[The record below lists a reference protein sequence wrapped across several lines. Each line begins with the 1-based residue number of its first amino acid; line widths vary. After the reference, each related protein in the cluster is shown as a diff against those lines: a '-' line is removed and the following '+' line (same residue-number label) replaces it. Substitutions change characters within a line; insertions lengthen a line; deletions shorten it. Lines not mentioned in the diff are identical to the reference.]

1 MDIQFVDY
9 DNVRFHLSTPESK
22 SSIMLS
28 MGIQCWPD
36 LVKYGA
42 RQHLEQE
49 LGGYLLAEGDTEPE
63 YDVSLVINLEQLPQ
77 SPGTLIASQPLACGL
92 PLDGVVLTSRG
103 ANSVDQQ
110 TRPLQIHR
118 HVFSLPGCV

>member
-9 DNVRFHLSTPESK
+9 DNVRFHLSTRSSK

-42 RQHLEQE
+42 RQHLLEE
-49 LGGYLLAEGDTEPE
+49 YAGMLLSEADTEPE
-63 YDVSLVINLEQLPQ
+63 YNVSLAIDLEQLPASEGL
-77 SPGTLIASQPLACGL
+77 SPSPHSPAGHAMTA
-92 PLDGVVLTSRG
+92 
-103 ANSVDQQ
+103 
-110 TRPLQIHR
+110 HE
-118 HVFSLPGCV
+118 